1 MPWSPRCHRFEEVR
15 FFRVS
20 FLSSRQR
27 RDSPSE
33 WAGKKSDQ
41 AHPPIHSLKAGGN
54 LQGNEAK
61 VYEFV
66 TRHFQA
72 CVSADALG
80 KGIMVRIDI
89 AQEEHKSRGNL
100 RRVPEMY

>member
-1 MPWSPRCHRFEEVR
+1 MR